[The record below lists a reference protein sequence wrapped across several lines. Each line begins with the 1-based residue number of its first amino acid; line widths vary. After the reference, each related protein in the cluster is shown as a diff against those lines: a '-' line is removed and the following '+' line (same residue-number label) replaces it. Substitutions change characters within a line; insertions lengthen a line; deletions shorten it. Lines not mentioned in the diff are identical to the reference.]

1 LYRDWNKYKRKEGW
15 VSKFHLINFIV
26 EDLVMKARIVWFA
39 IILCMF
45 GLVARA
51 AVVVTTEVGQGAD
64 TYLTNDS
71 QQAPT
76 ANFSAEERIRAF
88 RQLANTRSKTGF
100 IRFDLSG
107 IDGDLEG
114 AFITF
119 DATYVKGG
127 EKSVTVYGLVDGP
140 MDIWNESTIT
150 YNTAPCMVP
159 NPPTTLGNYQFV
171 ANTTTQLGTLTTPAA
186 PADPITYPITFS
198 SNPTALPL
206 KDFLSKD
213 TNGLVTLIFIGG
225 DNEVEVASKEH
236 ATFNP
241 PTLTFP
247 NAYAVRRAS
256 SPVPANNA
264 KIIISDYQTLSWTN
278 PEPNLPQGIITCD
291 VYFGETEP
299 NALLPNYGLTL
310 LASGVT
316 GNSVPMPQLQPYKTY
331 YWVVNT
337 NDTSRQPSYVQGK
350 VWTFNTNNSAPVVNA
365 GADQFAWLTRTIVDT
380 TTESDTYLRD
390 ATVYGGL
397 EYMDVRGGSVDHASY
412 LRFNLSELAALGP
425 GTVKDVTLTLRKVA
439 GTRNDTINNAR
450 FSLHGLNNVPSNTPQ
465 NWSEATLTENG
476 AVAAGQEWNG
486 AVPMTTAI
494 TNGWITDLDDN
505 VPGIS
510 EVIAS
515 DVVTITGPAL
525 EAFIQ
530 SRVQDGG
537 LVTFIIACEDSND
550 RGYGIA
556 TKENSNPAYRP
567 RLQLTYLL
575 EGATGNGDAVV
586 TLSGTVTDDGL
597 PSGQVTVLWAQVS
610 GPAGSQPVI
619 INPAD
624 QLQTTVT
631 LPDAGWYEFQ
641 LEANDTELT
650 GSDNVRV
657 YVGINPCDAAH
668 QVPGYT
674 RLLSDLNDDCFVNLK
689 DVALLAAQW
698 LNCTS
703 LDCP

>member
-1 LYRDWNKYKRKEGW
+1 
-15 VSKFHLINFIV
+15 
-26 EDLVMKARIVWFA
+26 MKAGSVWFG
-39 IILCMF
+39 IILLCLF
-45 GLVARA
+45 GLAARA
-51 AVVVTTEVGQGAD
+51 EEIVTTEVGQGAD

-76 ANFSAEERIRAF
+76 ANFAAEERIRAF

-107 IDGDLEG
+107 IDGEPND
-114 AFITF
+114 AVITF
-119 DATYVKGG
+119 DATYLKGG
-127 EKSVTVYGLVDGP
+127 EKSVTVYGLIDGAG
-140 MDIWNESTIT
+140 DFWNESTIT

-171 ANTTTQLGTLTTPAA
+171 EGTVVQLGTLTTPAA

-198 SNPTALPL
+198 SDPTALPL

-213 TNGLVTLIFIGG
+213 TNGLITLIFIGG

-241 PTLTFP
+241 PTLTLP

-256 SPVPANNA
+256 NPVPDNNV
-264 KIIISDYQTLSWTN
+264 KVIIGQNETLSWTN
-278 PEPNLPQGIITCD
+278 PEPNLPEGQITCD

-299 NALLPNYGLTL
+299 NTLLPHYGLPL

-331 YWVVNT
+331 YWVVDT
-337 NDTSRQPSYVQGK
+337 YDTSRNPEYVQGK

-365 GADQFAWLTRTIVDT
+365 GEDQFVWLTRTIVDT
-380 TTESDTYLRD
+380 TTEADTYLRD

-439 GTRNDTINNAR
+439 GTRNDTITNGR
-450 FSLHGLNNVPSNTPQ
+450 FSLHGLNNMPGNTPQ
-465 NWSEATLTENG
+465 NWSELTLTENG

-515 DVVTITGPAL
+515 DVITITGPAL

-556 TKENSNPAYRP
+556 TKENSNPDYRP

-575 EGATGNGDAVV
+575 EGATGSGDAVV
-586 TLSGTVTDDGL
+586 TLVGTVTDDGL
-597 PSGQVTVLWAQVS
+597 PGGPVTVQWTQVS
-610 GPAGSQPVI
+610 GPEGAEPVVIDPDDQPE
-619 INPAD
+619 
-624 QLQTTVT
+624 TTVT
-631 LPDAGWYEFQ
+631 LASAGWYEFQ
-641 LEANDTELT
+641 LEASDGELSST
-650 GSDNVRV
+650 DNVRV

-674 RLLSDLNDDCFVNLK
+674 RLTSDLNDDCFVNLK
-689 DVALLAAQW
+689 DVAVLASEW
-698 LNCTS
+698 LDCTS